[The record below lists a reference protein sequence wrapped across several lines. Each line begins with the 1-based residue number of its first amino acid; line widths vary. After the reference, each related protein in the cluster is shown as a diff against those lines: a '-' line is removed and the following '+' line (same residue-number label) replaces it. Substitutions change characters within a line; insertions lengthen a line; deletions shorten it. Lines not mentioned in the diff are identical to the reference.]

1 LDIYWDDDIES
12 HIATHGLSYADIEHV
27 ICHPIGE
34 DQSESSGRPIRFGY
48 AMDRRRLR
56 SSMRWSTTLRFTP
69 SRHTKLMAKI
79 TSHPKLTP
87 SKLAELRAAAGQ
99 VDLTEKDAIVDKARD
114 HFARRER
121 IVALLAAIQRAR
133 QAKGMTLDDVA
144 RTTGIGKAN
153 LSRIFNADDANPTLD
168 TTMRIADAVGYPL
181 FGR

>member
-1 LDIYWDDDIES
+1 
-12 HIATHGLSYADIEHV
+12 
-27 ICHPIGE
+27 
-34 DQSESSGRPIRFGY
+34 
-48 AMDRRRLR
+48 
-56 SSMRWSTTLRFTP
+56 
-69 SRHTKLMAKI
+69 MAKI

-99 VDLTEKDAIVDKARD
+99 VDATEKDAIVGKARE

-133 QAKGMTLDDVA
+133 QAKGMTLDDVSKK
-144 RTTGIGKAN
+144 TGIGKAN

-181 FGR
+181 LGG